1 MLLFK
6 RQIENQI
13 RKNLFSGSMITI
25 LGPRQSGKTTLS
37 KTILHEFGNYG
48 EYYNCEFA
56 DVRKHFVLGKPE
68 ELYKLVSDKKIVVFD
83 EAQTIHDIGKIL
95 KIFHDTYP
103 KIQVIA
109 TGSSSFDLSN
119 KIKEPMTGRALE
131 YTLLPLSL
139 SEIRTVFPNF
149 SKEQFESFL
158 KFGTYPAVVAGI
170 DNEVKALELKK
181 IATNYLYKDIF
192 VFENVRNTKV
202 FEDLLV
208 WLAYHVGHTISIAE
222 LAKEIGSNSATV
234 ERYMRLLEQSFV
246 IKRVYS
252 YAKNFVNELKKSYK
266 IYFYDVGIR
275 NMLVNSF
282 YLSDN
287 DKGFIFENFVFNE
300 LQKYQ
305 TTEIFPANMY
315 FWRTKQ
321 KLEIDILLEKN
332 QKYSAIECKWQYQKV
347 SFKKFLEFYPNTK
360 THVIDI
366 NWFLQGNTGS
376 ELARFDDE

>member
-6 RQIENQI
+6 RKIENQI
-13 RKNLFSGSMITI
+13 RKNLFSGSMVTI

-37 KTILHEFGNYG
+37 KTILDEFGSEG

-56 DVRKHFVLGKPE
+56 DVRKHFVLGKPQ
-68 ELYKLVSDKKIVVFD
+68 ELYNLVQGKKIVVFD
-83 EAQTIHDIGKIL
+83 EAQTIHNIGKIL
-95 KIFHDTYP
+95 KTFHDTYP
-103 KIQVIA
+103 DIQVIA

-139 SEIRTVFPNF
+139 SEIRTIFPNF
-149 SKEQFESFL
+149 SREQFESFL
-158 KFGTYPAVVAGI
+158 NFGMYPAVIVAS
-170 DNEVKALELKK
+170 DTESKALELKK

-192 VFENVRNTKV
+192 IFENVRNTKV
-202 FEDLLV
+202 FEDLLI
-208 WLAYHVGHTISIAE
+208 WLAYHIGHTISIAE
-222 LAKEIGSNSATV
+222 LAKEVGSNSATI

-266 IYFYDVGIR
+266 VYFYDTGIR
-275 NMLVNSF
+275 NILVNNFNLPDS
-282 YLSDN
+282 
-287 DKGFIFENFVFNE
+287 DKGFVFENFVFNE
-300 LQKYQ
+300 IQKYQ
-305 TTEIFPANMY
+305 TSEIFPANIY

-332 QKYSAIECKWQYQKV
+332 QKYIALECKWQFQKV
-347 SFKKFLEFYPNTK
+347 SFNKFLEFYPNTK
-360 THVIDI
+360 TQVIDV
-366 NWFLQGNTGS
+366 NWFLNGGDS
-376 ELARFDDE
+376 SDIIKFD